1 MEAGRGFGRAVPTTT
16 ADARHKRGGLIR
28 IDRMS
33 LILRRKRAA
42 ATAKAVGV
50 EALLVTHLPDV
61 RWLSGFTGSNA
72 ALLLDSGRKGRNAG
86 RAVLFTDGR
95 YTTQAKA
102 EAAGMKVVIA
112 QRSAAIAAGEWLAEA
127 RIRRCGFDE
136 GNTTVAD
143 LANLHKAL
151 PAALRRKMLSL

>member
-1 MEAGRGFGRAVPTTT
+1 MS
-16 ADARHKRGGLIR
+16 R

-42 ATAKAVGV
+42 AAAKAAGV
-50 EALLVTHLPDV
+50 ESLLVTHLPDV

-72 ALLLDSGRKGRNAG
+72 ALLLEFGRKGLAAG

-102 EAAGMKVVIA
+102 EAAGMKVVMRFRRGQHDRGGSGQHA
-112 QRSAAIAAGEWLAEA
+112 QGAACRGAAE
-127 RIRRCGFDE
+127 D
-136 GNTTVAD
+136 V
-143 LANLHKAL
+143 
-151 PAALRRKMLSL
+151 